1 MLTLAM
7 VFSLLPNVGMITA
20 QAAAQTTA
28 IDLTVASPPTSGTN
42 WTYDSATNTLYLN
55 GVNIDGGTSPAVKV
69 PDGTIIETIGLNTLK
84 STAPYD
90 GNNLAASGTLG
101 CAGALTLQGSGILD
115 ISNGHETGRGI
126 YSVGNLTITSGY
138 IKAYKTA
145 NGAMSIQAKGD
156 LQVDGGH
163 IDTSTPGAADSDLYA
178 TVGILVNGNAT
189 INGGYIKAVGYQQS
203 GAQTMGLSTA
213 PLTINGGYLEA
224 EGKQSTTN
232 TSSGITCTTFINNGG
247 VVKATSGGCTSTST
261 SNKDSFGIL
270 ATTSASFNGG
280 VTIGKSGTLG
290 NVSNKTAAVYSG
302 KASAAGSIS
311 LSNSETG
318 KKSDATTA
326 LFDNGASGNYKFFV
340 DSSGGTTPATDVVIA
355 KAFSNTTYNAT
366 NQPTWNKVLDGH
378 YIKVTSGSAAILPGT
393 DTAGIT
399 VNGGSYVES
408 SDNSA
413 IRAFPVTVNATLV
426 GVSAV
431 NNGIM
436 GDLTVGA
443 TGTAVGIASNK
454 NSAADAFNGIS
465 VPTSSKLTANGN
477 IIGIATGGTG
487 AGVVVTTTDGNAI
500 SAGNIIGVSVG
511 GEGAPVSASQVSG
524 TANITG
530 YSTSTRGINF
540 SNSTTTAISGGSI
553 TAVGNSTSSSA
564 LFGATLNIN
573 GGKVWAY
580 NQGSGG
586 SISAT
591 TLVIGA
597 GLGVK
602 TTTTANYGDAL
613 TDTTVSGNSIADG
626 IAFIQASGPSVTVG
640 NQTGK
645 ITAGTAGSATFAVTP
660 SNYTINP
667 TTYTTAWTG
676 TAPTGVTLSYTNG
689 NITANATAAAV
700 AGTYTF
706 TVTGT
711 SGSQTATSAVVT
723 LTVSV
728 PVTLQSIAITT
739 PPTITTYTYGESFD
753 KTGMVVTATYS
764 DGTNTTTAPVT
775 SYTHSPNGA
784 LTMSD
789 TTITISY
796 TEGAV
801 TRTATQ
807 SITMQKATAT
817 EAMKTVTGTVS
828 KDGATNATITLP
840 TKPAGATYGTPTA
853 GGTITMTGMSL
864 NGDVLTYTA
873 PASTAGDTGTITI
886 SVTNATNYNDYSITV
901 TITSTNKIPVTI
913 TGLTDPNKTYDGS
926 AITDGAFGTPSF
938 SPSWSGTLTYTYYE
952 GNVTTGAALSIAP
965 KNIGDYTLVA
975 AIPDSDAGH
984 AGSAT
989 VPFTIAKKD
998 ITITAD
1004 DKSMI
1009 KGGTPPTYTV
1019 TYAGFVGTDSKDNAL
1034 TTEAV
1039 ATCSADGQTAGTFP
1053 ITFSTQA
1060 VLNGTVGANYTITA
1074 HNNGTL
1080 TVNES
1085 THTVTFDSQGG
1096 SAVNPLTN
1104 VTNGTTI
1111 SAPAAP
1117 TKANNTFGGWYK
1129 EPACTT
1135 AWNFA
1140 SDTVTAD
1147 IILYAKWTQV
1157 LTYTISASAGS
1168 GGTIS
1173 PSGSVSVA
1181 SGASQTFTI
1190 SPYSNYSISSVV
1202 VDGVNQGAISSYTL
1216 NNVTANHTITASFT
1230 YHGGGGG
1237 GGGGGSSDSTPTT
1250 PTTPTPT
1257 IPPIGNVTD
1266 SKQEVKQDVKINIV
1280 VSSKDGSKTDSPV
1293 VSVTVKDTAVSVV
1306 IPQSV
1311 VTDAIKT
1318 AIDLSKSSGEKTT
1331 VKFDLTASDSFKTM
1345 NAELP
1350 KAAMTELVK
1359 NVDNLV
1365 IQTQLGAINL
1375 DKKAMTTVANA
1386 ATTSVTISTVAVD
1399 KTALPKETQSLVGD
1413 KPVYDFTITSGNKTI
1428 SNFGNGR
1435 AVITLPYM
1443 LTKGEKA
1450 NNIVIY
1456 YINDK
1461 GNLEVVKSCNY
1472 DEKTKTVS
1480 FATTHFSK
1488 YTVGVKT
1495 ASYLDVPKDWYTNAV
1510 EYVTIRGL
1518 FSGYNGNFTP
1528 NGTMTRAMF
1537 VQVLA
1542 NLESISPTTG
1552 IVSRH
1557 ADVDGN
1563 AWYAT
1568 AVMWATNNKLVGNKD
1583 GLFKPDEAISR
1594 EEMAVILYNYI
1605 KYKGIDLNVVNDK
1618 PFADI
1623 NDVSTE
1629 AKTAVEFMKK
1639 YGLIEGVGNNTYAPK
1654 RTATRAEVAAIFT
1667 NVIKVLAK

>member
-7 VFSLLPNVGMITA
+7 VFTLLPNVGMITV
-20 QAAAQTTA
+20 QAAVQTTG

-42 WTYDSATNTLYLN
+42 WTYDSAANTLYLN
-55 GVNIDGGTSPAVKV
+55 GVNISATGVPAVKV
-69 PDGTIIETIGLNTLK
+69 PGNTTIELIGLNTLTSDQAAILVG
-84 STAPYD
+84 ST
-90 GNNLAASGTLG
+90 GS
-101 CAGALTLQGSGILD
+101 LTLQGSGVLD
-115 ISNGHETGRGI
+115 ATSSFATGGTISNSNGP
-126 YSVGNLTITSGY
+126 LTINSGY
-138 IKAYKTA
+138 YKVKNNINT
-145 NGAMSIQAKGD
+145 GSG
-156 LQVDGGH
+156 
-163 IDTSTPGAADSDLYA
+163 STPYSIA
-178 TVGILVNGNAT
+178 TTDDIT
-189 INGGYIKAVGYQQS
+189 INGGYIDTTGNLAGGIS
-203 GAQTMGLSTA
+203 ATNNFTM
-213 PLTINGGYLEA
+213 NGGYLYTVSKLTNGPIAIAALNNIVVNGGYIEA
-224 EGKQSTTN
+224 LAENNTTAVY
-232 TSSGITCTTFINNGG
+232 GIRAVNGSFANNGG
-247 VVKATSGGCTSTST
+247 VVKVTASNTSSTSVGITAKT
-261 SNKDSFGIL
+261 SVTFD
-270 ATTSASFNGG
+270 GG
-280 VTIGKSGTLG
+280 VTIAKCGTSGSG
-290 NVSNKTAAVYSG
+290 VGGAVRVG
-302 KASAAGSIS
+302 SANFTGTIS

-318 KKSDATTA
+318 KQSDATTA
-326 LFDNGASGNYKFFV
+326 LFDNGVNGNYKFFAV
-340 DSSGGTTPATDVVIA
+340 SSGGATPATDVVVA
-355 KAFSNTTYNAT
+355 KAFSNTTIS
-366 NQPTWNKVLDGH
+366 PTTLDGH
-378 YIKVTSGSAAILPGT
+378 YVKITTTDTSGFSTTSDFIVA
-393 DTAGIT
+393 
-399 VNGGSYVES
+399 GGSYVES
-408 SDNSA
+408 TATAVKAVSA
-413 IRAFPVTVNATLV
+413 SISGAGTLV
-426 GVSAV
+426 GISSEDGTTGINVKGCTTTGTLVGIAETTGVGLGNSSGTV
-431 NNGIM
+431 TPSGSIIGKGNNGISF
-436 GDLTVGA
+436 
-443 TGTAVGIASNK
+443 ASAQTL
-454 NSAADAFNGIS
+454 SA
-465 VPTSSKLTANGN
+465 GN
-477 IIGIATGGTG
+477 FIGIGGTYG
-487 AGVVVTTTDGNAI
+487 AGVSFSSTVT
-500 SAGNIIGVSVG
+500 VS
-511 GEGAPVSASQVSG
+511 EAS
-524 TANITG
+524 ITG
-530 YSTSTRGINF
+530 YGVSKAVSGNITITNGSVTALGTHANSAF
-540 SNSTTTAISGGSI
+540 SGTTI
-553 TAVGNSTSSSA
+553 
-564 LFGATLNIN
+564 NIN

-580 NQGSGG
+580 NQGTGG

-591 TLVIGA
+591 TFTIDASVSKAALPND
-597 GLGVK
+597 K
-602 TTTTANYGDAL
+602 TYGDGL
-613 TDTTVSGNSIADG
+613 TTKAVSGNAVSEK
-626 IAFIQASGPSVTVG
+626 IAFFGGPTLEPPV
-640 NQTGK
+640 
-645 ITAGTAGSATFAVTP
+645 SA
-660 SNYTINP
+660 
-667 TTYTTAWTG
+667 
-676 TAPTGVTLSYTNG
+676 TGVTLNKSTTSIVKG
-689 NITANATAAAV
+689 DTETLTASVAPANATNKAVTWSSSNTGIATIANGVITAV
-700 AGTYTF
+700 AVGTATIIVTTADGGYTATCAV
-706 TVTGT
+706 TVTAPPL
-711 SGSQTATSAVVT
+711 S
-723 LTVSV
+723 
-728 PVTLQSIAITT
+728 SIAVKT
-739 PPTITTYTYGESFD
+739 PPTKVAYTYGEIFAPV
-753 KTGMVVTATYS
+753 GMVIEATYTDNS
-764 DGTNTTTAPVT
+764 KADVT
-775 SYTHSPNGA
+775 GYTYSPNGT

-789 TTITISY
+789 TTIIISY
-796 TEGAV
+796 TEGGI
-801 TRTATQ
+801 TKETTQ

-817 EAMKTVTGTVS
+817 EAMKTATGTVS
-828 KDGATNATITLP
+828 KVGAKDTTITLP

-1190 SPYSNYSISSVV
+1190 SPYSNYSISNVV
-1202 VDGVNQGAISSYTL
+1202 VDGVNQGAISSYTFT
-1216 NNVTANHTITASFT
+1216 NVTANHTITVSFT
-1230 YHGGGGG
+1230 YHDG
-1237 GGGGGSSDSTPTT
+1237 GGGGGSDPTPTPNPT
-1250 PTTPTPT
+1250 PVPTPTPT
-1257 IPPIGNVTD
+1257 IPSIGNVTD
-1266 SKQEVKQDVKINIV
+1266 SKQQVKQDVKINII
-1280 VSSKDGSKTDSPV
+1280 VSSKDSSKTDSPV
-1293 VSVTVKDTAVSVV
+1293 VSVTVKDKAVSVG

-1318 AIDLSKSSGEKTT
+1318 ATDLSKNNGEKTT
-1331 VKFDLTASDSFKTM
+1331 VKFDLTASDNFKTM

-1350 KAAMTELVK
+1350 KAAMTELAK

-1365 IQTQLGAINL
+1365 IQTQLGVLNL

-1386 ATTSVTISTVAVD
+1386 ATKSVTISTVAVD
-1399 KTALPKETQSLVGD
+1399 KTALPKETQTLVGD

-1435 AVITLPYM
+1435 AVITLPYT

-1456 YINDK
+1456 YLGDK

-1488 YTVGVKT
+1488 YTVGLKT
-1495 ASYLDVPKDWYTNAV
+1495 ASYLDVPQDWYTNAV

-1518 FSGYNGNFTP
+1518 FNGYNGNFTP
-1528 NGTMTRAMF
+1528 KGTMTRAMF

-1542 NLESISPTTG
+1542 NLEGISPTTYIG
-1552 IVSRH
+1552 SVY
-1557 ADVDGN
+1557 ADVDKN
-1563 AWYAT
+1563 AWYSG
-1568 AVMWATNNKLVGNKD
+1568 AVMWATSNKLIRAKD
-1583 GLFKPDEAISR
+1583 GLIKPDEAISR

-1639 YGLIEGVGNNTYAPK
+1639 YGLIEGMGNNTYAPK
-1654 RTATRAEVAAIFT
+1654 RIATRAEVAAIFT
-1667 NVIKVLAK
+1667 NVIQVLAK